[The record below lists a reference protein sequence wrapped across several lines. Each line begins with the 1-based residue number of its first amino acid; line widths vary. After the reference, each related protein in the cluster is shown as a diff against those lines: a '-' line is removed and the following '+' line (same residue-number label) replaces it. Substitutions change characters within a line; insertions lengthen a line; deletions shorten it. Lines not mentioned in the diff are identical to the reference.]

1 MIDRESTSY
10 IIRIQRAA
18 LERQLYAQR
27 ILYVNIKRDWLR
39 NTKLLF
45 VRKTEFIGSGIIDRF
60 VSFSELREDEKKVC
74 LENNYYGKIE
84 FAKLVR
90 FYPAVAVEDTIVA
103 RENHLALHGS
113 SMSRSDAI
121 QIEQLARSR
130 LIIL

>member
-1 MIDRESTSY
+1 MIDSKAISY
-10 IIRIQRAA
+10 ILRVRRKE

-39 NTKLLF
+39 STKLLF
-45 VRKTEFIGSGIIDRF
+45 VKKTEFIGSGIIDRF
-60 VSFSELREDEKKVC
+60 VSFNELREDEKKIC

-90 FYPAVAVEDTIVA
+90 FYPAVGIEDTTVA
-103 RENHLALHGS
+103 GQNRLALHGS
-113 SMSRSDAI
+113 TLPRSDAI

>member
-1 MIDRESTSY
+1 MIDSESTSY
-10 IIRIQRAA
+10 IHRIQRD
-18 LERQLYAQR
+18 EKRLYSQR
-27 ILYVNIKRDWLR
+27 ILYINIKRDWVR

-60 VSFSELREDEKKVC
+60 VSFSGLREDEKKVC

-90 FYPAVAVEDTIVA
+90 FYPEIAVEDTSVA
-103 RENHLALHGS
+103 GQKPLALHGS
-113 SMSRSDAI
+113 SLPHSDAL
-121 QIEQLARSR
+121 QIEQLARAK